1 MQISISTHDRMLIG
15 WHLFGDT
22 LASSTMAAPHPNSD
36 ENRLFGKGSNIP
48 PTLPNAFGPTDHP
61 SGGAEVV
68 SSGPF
73 VFLGNFHKTLPHN
86 VFGEVEPA
94 AYRQFAFTCLEL
106 ESGVRVGFERVPN
119 GPLQPGIF
127 DSNADRGA
135 ILAAAGFV
143 SPLAGAASESLGPDP
158 KDLEMLPAPGIQ
170 SLSTAA
176 EMAEIYWMALLR
188 DLPLRSLVKGELVIN
203 GESRVDQAVH
213 NINDLYSK
221 AIEHDREV
229 GRVKP
234 VQDLP
239 QQACDKTLFGKGAE
253 NGSPV
258 EIFRTGLAGEEYGPL
273 VSQFFLQEIP
283 YGTQAIDS
291 RQVPYVAGK
300 DFQTTHQDWLRTQ
313 NLGKDAF
320 GRGYGNGNNYG
331 DDKAPDRTAAVY
343 YRSEKEGVELKKRY
357 ISTMRDLARF
367 VNRDALHQAYFNTAL
382 FLDAVNAPLDDGN
395 PYKVRNSRDGGFATL
410 GGPDLLTLVS
420 EVASRALKV
429 VWRQKW
435 LVHRRCRPE
444 VYGGLV
450 QMQKNGLAGKEIK
463 ALDPELSVNEHVTY
477 KRGYGLP
484 LVGFGSDTDAD
495 VAMKYKLNM
504 TEVVRLIEAHN
515 KSQNGGNEDGAT
527 AFLPMAFSAGSP
539 AHPAYGAG
547 HATVAGACVTVLKA
561 WFDEDQ
567 PFEAV
572 LKSYNA
578 SESNRKDPGNNLA
591 ILLPGRRCESGG
603 LDSYGDPDPIDPE
616 DPEYAEEYA
625 RWGLSK
631 LTIGGELNKIA
642 SNVAMGRTMG
652 GVHWRT
658 DNTRSLRLGEQV
670 AIEIL
675 RKRTTE
681 YVEKGVSFTF
691 RSFDNQWIRI
701 AGGEVKALD

>member
-1 MQISISTHDRMLIG
+1 MSILTHDAGSIDLHILDG
-15 WHLFGDT
+15 TSAHS
-22 LASSTMAAPHPNSD
+22 AMAAPHPNSD
-36 ENRLFGKGSNIP
+36 ENRTFGKGSNEP
-48 PTLPNAFGPTDHP
+48 PSRPNEFLQPEQASD
-61 SGGAEVV
+61 GGTVV
-68 SSGPF
+68 STGPF

-86 VFGEVEPA
+86 AFGEVDPK
-94 AYRQFAFTCLEL
+94 AYRQFAFICLEVDA
-106 ESGVRVGFERVPN
+106 GVRVGFEGIQSGSIKPN
-119 GPLQPGIF
+119 EF
-127 DSNADRGA
+127 DPKADGNA
-135 ILAAAGFV
+135 ILSSAGFV
-143 SPLAGAASESLGPDP
+143 SPLAGAASESFGPDP

-176 EMAEIYWMALLR
+176 EMAELYWMALLR
-188 DLPLRSLVKGELVIN
+188 DQPLRKLVKGVNLVDRATDDIN
-203 GESRVDQAVH
+203 RLYVEAV
-213 NINDLYSK
+213 
-221 AIEHDREV
+221 EGDRET

-234 VQDLP
+234 IQDLP
-239 QQACDKTLFGKGAE
+239 PLICENIFFGKGDVD
-253 NGSPV
+253 GSPTGV
-258 EIFRTGLAGEEYGPL
+258 FRTGLFDEEHGPL
-273 VSQFFLQEIP
+273 VSQFFLQDIP
-283 YGTQAIDS
+283 YGTQTIDS

-300 DFQTTHQDWLRTQ
+300 DFLTTHRDWLRAQ

-331 DDKAPDRTAAVY
+331 DDQEPERGNVFY
-343 YRSEKEGVELKKRY
+343 YKSAKNANQLPKRY

-367 VNRDALHQAYFNTAL
+367 VNRDALHQAYFNAAL

-395 PYKVRNSRDGGFATL
+395 PYKLRKTRDGGFATL
-410 GGPDLLTLVS
+410 GGPDLLTIVS

-450 QMQKNGLAGKEIK
+450 HMQKNGLLGEDINAVDEKQPASPHI
-463 ALDPELSVNEHVTY
+463 TY
-477 KRGYGLP
+477 KRDYGLP
-484 LVGFGSDTDAD
+484 LQGFGSDAAGHQLDLTQ
-495 VAMKYKLNM
+495 
-504 TEVVRLIEAHN
+504 VVGRIEAHN
-515 KSQNGGNEDGAT
+515 AIQNENKDGTAT

-567 PFEAV
+567 KFQDV
-572 LKSYNA
+572 LSTYNKGK
-578 SESNRKDPGNNLA
+578 SNRKDPGDNLC
-591 ILLPGRRCESGG
+591 ILLPGDRQNPDN
-603 LDSYGDPDPIDPE
+603 LDLYAAPDPVGPDPVG
-616 DPEYAEEYA
+616 PEAENLYSS
-625 RWGLSK
+625 WGLAN

-681 YVEKGVSFTF
+681 YAEKGVSFTF
-691 RSFDNQWIRI
+691 RSFDRQLIRI
-701 AGGEVKALD
+701 AAGEVKVLE